1 MPDLVRFLTQRD
13 MPYEAIGEQG
23 LVSAF
28 SVVLPDGRKR
38 AFDLLLLEIMDDL
51 GDDYV
56 RFAILPYLARPP
68 DGFPLQLLKRIGE
81 INYELPC
88 LKFVLDDDGDL
99 GLILDI
105 CADRCDDT
113 RFDFALQLL
122 ADYGGA
128 YEAEFA
134 TMIGSN

>member
-1 MPDLVRFLTQRD
+1 MQRLVHFLTQRD
-13 MPYEAIGEQG
+13 MLHEAIGEQG

-28 SVVLPDGRKR
+28 SVGLPNGRKR
-38 AFDLLLLEIMDDL
+38 AFDLLLLEITDDL

-68 DGFPLQLLKRIGE
+68 DGFPLQLLKRISE